1 MNSKI
6 VGLLIGV
13 AVAVLMVGTVL
24 APVISDASDG
34 QRTIFNNA
42 TGQYSSIVDD
52 SLEISYTFDSENKTY
67 EYIANGENVS
77 LKPGQDVIFVTDTCL
92 FKMGVINN
100 PSNYIVYYDGSSHII
115 HNIKSLT
122 VSASGSTSSLNWV
135 TSANINGSA
144 ELGYSWGFY
153 ATSVGDH
160 RAIIGN
166 ETIYYHDIDDIYGSY
181 WYGTGSAFVTYN
193 GENAIYN
200 GNPATIEYNSSP
212 VNGVIDVYSTTI
224 SENSLTGIA
233 VSYDDVDIGTNV
245 AIVPDKVIGDKS
257 EHSDSIVAILSTI
270 VPICIAAI
278 VAAVAVAI
286 VARRD

>member
-42 TGQYSSIVDD
+42 NGQYSSIVGD

-67 EYIANGENVS
+67 EYIANGENIS
-77 LKPGQDVIFVTDTCL
+77 LRVGQDVVFITDTCL
-92 FKMGVINN
+92 FKMGVVNN

-115 HNIKSLT
+115 QNIKSLT
-122 VSASGSTSSLNWV
+122 VSASGGISSLNWV
-135 TSANINGSA
+135 TSSGANGSA
-144 ELGYSWGFY
+144 ELDHSWGFY

-160 RAIIGN
+160 RAIFGS
-166 ETIYYHDIDDIYGSY
+166 ETIYYHDIGDIYGSY
-181 WYGTGSAFVTYN
+181 WHSTGAAFVSYN
-193 GENAIYN
+193 GENATYN
-200 GNPATIEYNSSP
+200 GNPATVEYNSSP
-212 VNGVIDVYSTTI
+212 VNGVVDVYSTTI
-224 SENSLTGIA
+224 SENSLTGIS
-233 VSYDDVDIGTNV
+233 VSYGDVDFGVNV
-245 AIVPDKVIGDKS
+245 AIVPDKVIGDKT
-257 EHSDSIVAILSTI
+257 EFSDSVVAILSTI
-270 VPICIAAI
+270 VPISIAAI